1 MIITD
6 NVIVRR
12 FRDVPAGVKDDKPY
26 PAYCYVEVFTDGEL
40 DPIKLYVEDD
50 SLKAKLRSM
59 TFEFGD
65 VLKVNVEK
73 KNGKMRLKD
82 FTIAFRLREHME
94 DFNLFETE
102 GVR

>member
-1 MIITD
+1 MVITD

-12 FRDVPAGVKDDKPY
+12 LRDVPAGVKDGKSY
-26 PAYCYVEVFTDGEL
+26 PAYCYLEAFTEGEL

-59 TFEFGD
+59 TFDFGD

-73 KNGKMRLKD
+73 KNGKMRLTD
-82 FTIAFRLREHME
+82 FAIAFRLREHLTE
-94 DFNLFETE
+94 IELFETE
-102 GVR
+102 EV

>member
-1 MIITD
+1 
-6 NVIVRR
+6 
-12 FRDVPAGVKDDKPY
+12 
-26 PAYCYVEVFTDGEL
+26 
-40 DPIKLYVEDD
+40 
-50 SLKAKLRSM
+50 M